1 MNPFHVIRK
10 PTEIAG
16 SWLREVIAEGDVVID
31 ATAGNGYDTLFL
43 AELVGDRGKVL
54 AFDVQAAAIDSARER
69 VEKSGFGG
77 RVDFF
82 LKSHAE
88 MAMHADEGSVAAVM
102 FNLGYLPGADHGIAT
117 GGDTIVALDAA
128 ARLLRKGGALSV
140 VCYPGHE
147 GGDSEAEI
155 VEKWMAALPENG
167 WRVAKYGAL
176 GTRRPA
182 PFLLFGVK

>member
-16 SWLREVIAEGDVVID
+16 SWLREMIAEGDVAID
-31 ATAGNGYDTLFL
+31 ATAGNGHDTLFL
-43 AELVGDRGKVL
+43 AELVGDGGKVL
-54 AFDVQAAAIDSARER
+54 AFDVQEAAIDSARRR
-69 VEKSGFGG
+69 VEEAGFGG
-77 RVDFF
+77 RAEFF

-88 MAMHADEGSVAAVM
+88 MGVHAEEGSVAAVM

-117 GGDTIVALDAA
+117 GGDTIVALEAA
-128 ARLLRKGGALSV
+128 ARLLKKGGALSV

-147 GGDSEAEI
+147 GGDGEAEI
-155 VEKWMAALPENG
+155 VEKWMAGLPEKG

-176 GTRRPA
+176 GTRMPA